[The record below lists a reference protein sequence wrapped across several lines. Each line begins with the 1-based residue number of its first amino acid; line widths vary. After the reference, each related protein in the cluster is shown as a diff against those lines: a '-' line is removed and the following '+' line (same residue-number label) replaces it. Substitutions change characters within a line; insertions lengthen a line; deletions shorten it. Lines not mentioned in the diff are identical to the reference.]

1 MTPRSALRR
10 YLLVSFL
17 TWLPIGLTM
26 AVTVL
31 LMTERGLS
39 LAEVGLATTVF
50 SMVTLGLEL
59 PTGGLAD
66 VIGRRTVLAISAAF
80 TVVSLALT
88 AVSTTF
94 WMFLATWVLKG
105 IGRAL
110 SSGPATAWYVD
121 TLHDLE
127 GPGAD
132 LKPGLARGGAMESL
146 ALCLGALVGGFVPLA
161 VPPGVMTPLAVPP
174 LLGATA
180 GLVLLMTVL
189 FALPEPSHARQ
200 PAGASSAR
208 WSLGRVLRDV
218 PVTVAGGVRL
228 VAGAAVLR
236 RLMLAAAAS
245 GVALA
250 AVELLTPGRLAA
262 LAGTAE
268 LGSTGYAIVAA
279 LGFAGSAVG
288 SAIAP
293 RVAGLAGGSVR
304 GAVAGAVLT
313 ALAIAALAATAGLDG
328 PLGFAATGLAYVVM
342 FSGLAMAGLLC
353 LEMTHNAV
361 TAAQRTTVTSTSSLS
376 LQAGAGLSNVMF
388 GTLAGH
394 AGLSATWSL
403 AAAVVLASA
412 LLFVRMPPLT
422 EPHRLTKGGAPVK
435 DAHVTAPSPVNRR
448 SVPLEGDQPRTEGG
462 AGHCQP

>member
-10 YLLVSFL
+10 YQLVSFL
-17 TWLPIGLTM
+17 TWLPPGLSM
-26 AVTVL
+26 AVMVL
-31 LMTERGLS
+31 LMTDRGLS
-39 LAEVGLATTVF
+39 LAQVGLVVMVF
-50 SMVTLGLEL
+50 SSVTIGLEL

-80 TVVSLALT
+80 TVVALALM

-94 WMFLATWVLKG
+94 WMFLATCVLKG
-105 IGRAL
+105 VARAL

-132 LKPGLARGGAMESL
+132 LKPGLARGGAMESV
-146 ALCLGALVGGFVPLA
+146 ALCLGVLVGGFAPLA

-180 GLVLLMTVL
+180 GLVLLAAVL
-189 FALPEPSHARQ
+189 FALPEPSHAHRS
-200 PAGASSAR
+200 PGVSRGR
-208 WSLGRVLRDV
+208 WSLARVLRDV
-218 PVTVAGGVRL
+218 PATVAGGVRL

-245 GVALA
+245 GVALV

-288 SAIAP
+288 SALAP

-304 GAVAGAVLT
+304 GAVAGTVLT

-328 PLGFAATGLAYVVM
+328 PPGFAATGLAYVVM
-342 FSGLAMAGLLC
+342 FSGLSMAGLLC

-376 LQAGAGLSNVMF
+376 LQAGAGVSNVVF
-388 GTLAGH
+388 GTLAVQ
-394 AGLSATWSL
+394 AGLSSTWSL
-403 AAAVVLASA
+403 AAAVVLGSA
-412 LLFVRMPPLT
+412 LLFVRMPPLA
-422 EPHRLTKGGAPVK
+422 EPHRLTSGGAPAK
-435 DAHVTAPSPVNRR
+435 NAHVTAPSPVSRR
-448 SVPLEGDQPRTEGG
+448 SVSLEGDQPRTEDG
-462 AGHCQP
+462 AGPCGP